1 MSKRCT
7 LDVANRLG
15 GLPKGSTWEDAF
27 NFACEKYNVYTGF
40 YDKIDLKT
48 KVHTIYWT
56 IAKENSE
63 EHQEYL
69 FTGAKYDKICEGSGD
84 YNFDYLYKFTI
95 ETLLESNKKTRK
107 NKTIAQK
114 PKKIQ
119 AKKEEKPKRG
129 RPKKEVVI
137 EQPKRRGRPRKN
149 PL

>member
-7 LDVANRLG
+7 LDVAGGLG

-56 IAKENSE
+56 IAKENSG

-69 FTGAKYDKICEGSGD
+69 FSGDKYDKICEGPGD

-95 ETLLESNKKTRK
+95 KALLESNEKTTK
-107 NKTIAQK
+107 SKTAST
-114 PKKIQ
+114 
-119 AKKEEKPKRG
+119 KPKRG

-137 EQPKRRGRPRKN
+137 EQPKRKGRPRKN
-149 PL
+149 SVV